1 MKLVKESLNFERG
14 QDPMDALNIGD
25 PRIREIHKNY
35 QDIGSIIETGVAD
48 ELIFG
53 EFRHKIDKLK
63 EIMDYVVINH
73 IRNKFKIYAKFQ
85 KEDPD
90 PRRKIGNL
98 FAIAHVGS
106 YKYEFKKNGV
116 GSTFWTEIVGLNL
129 LPESSE
135 KKTYEKLTS
144 QSTNLK
150 TFDSKLTFLLKKYH

>member
-14 QDPMDALNIGD
+14 LDPMDALNIGD

-35 QDIGSIIETGVAD
+35 NDIKSIIETGVAD
-48 ELIFG
+48 ELIFS

-63 EIMDYVVINH
+63 EIMDYVVVNH
-73 IRNKFKIYAKFQ
+73 IKNKFNIDTKFQ
-85 KEDPD
+85 KEEFS
-90 PRRKIGNL
+90 RSTASNL
-98 FAIAHVGS
+98 FAIANIGK
-106 YKYEFKKNGV
+106 YIYEFRKNGV